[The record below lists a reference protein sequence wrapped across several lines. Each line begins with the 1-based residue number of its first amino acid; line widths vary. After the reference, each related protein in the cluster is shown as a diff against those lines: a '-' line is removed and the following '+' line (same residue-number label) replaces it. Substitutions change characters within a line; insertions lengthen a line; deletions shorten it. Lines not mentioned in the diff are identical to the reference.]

1 MNQTWE
7 FSTVYV
13 TFSSEEEAKKIAKI
27 VVTERLAACANI
39 IKGMDSIYIW
49 KEVLEESTEVVCL
62 FKTTR
67 EKSELLM
74 QRIKEIHS
82 YETPCIVLWPIVSGN
97 PDYLDWVRNSL

>member
-1 MNQTWE
+1 MKERWE
-7 FSTVYV
+7 IGTVYV
-13 TFSSEEEAKKIAKI
+13 TFSSDDEAKKIAKI
-27 VVTERLAACANI
+27 VITERLAACANI
-39 IKGMDSIYIW
+39 VKGMDSLYLW
-49 KEVLEESTEVVCL
+49 KDVLEESKEVVCL

-97 PDYLDWVRNSL
+97 PDYFDWVRNSL

>member
-1 MNQTWE
+1 MNEPWDYY
-7 FSTVYV
+7 TVYV

-39 IKGMDSIYIW
+39 FKGMDSIYVW
-49 KEVLEESTEVVCL
+49 KDVLEESTEVVCL
-62 FKTTR
+62 YKTTK

-74 QRIKEIHS
+74 QRIKELHS

>member
-27 VVTERLAACANI
+27 VVTEQLAACANI

>member
-27 VVTERLAACANI
+27 VITERLAACANI
-39 IKGMDSIYIW
+39 VKGMDSIYIW
-49 KEVLEESTEVVCL
+49 KDLLEESKEVVCL
-62 FKTTR
+62 FKTTS
-67 EKSELLM
+67 EKAELLM
-74 QRIKEIHS
+74 QRIKELHS
-82 YETPCIVLWPIVSGN
+82 YEIPCIVLWPIVSGN